1 MNRKEL
7 KPIELENNLGKDVN
21 GVVHRVPWKA
31 YDIEEADSVMG
42 AMEAR
47 IAELEAEN
55 ARMKSFC
62 DRLVKDCKWLHT
74 DRTPDKHGFETM
86 VLCTNGKKRV
96 AKFRMFDLRWYDVNN
111 GDRLNVVKWLWQP
124 KMPTTEES
132 SETEKD

>member
-1 MNRKEL
+1 MTLDEAIQHCEEKAKCGDKCGLEHLQLSKWL
-7 KPIELENNLGKDVN
+7 KDLKCLK
-21 GVVHRVPWKA
+21 
-31 YDIEEADSVMG
+31 Y
-42 AMEAR
+42 R
-47 IAELEAEN
+47 INELEAEN
-55 ARMKSFC
+55 NRLKSFC

-132 SETEKD
+132 VTEKENG